1 MTKKLFGDYCCR
13 SCGSKKLQLVVDI
26 GFQPLANS
34 YLRPEGLSEQ
44 EVTYPLTVL
53 HCEEC
58 HLVQIPAVTTA
69 HNIFSDY
76 LYFSSYSPG
85 WLDHARRYVDQM
97 AARFKLGAASRVV
110 EIASNDG
117 YLLQYVVAKNIPA
130 LGVEPAA
137 NVAKIAEEKGVPT
150 RVAFFGVETARQLV
164 AEGWSADLTAAN
176 NVLAHV
182 PDIND
187 FVGGF
192 KVLLKPE
199 GVSTF
204 EFPHLLNMIEK
215 NQFDTIYHEHFSYI
229 SLIAAQVFFKRAG
242 LRVFD
247 VEKIPTHGGSLRLF
261 VCHEAAS
268 HPQTA
273 AVTELVAEERAF
285 GLDRAETYAR
295 FADQCRTV
303 KNDLLAFLIDCARTG
318 KTVCSYGAPAKGNT
332 LLNFCGARTDLIA
345 FTVDRSP
352 HKQNHYLP
360 GTRIEIRAPEAI
372 AEARPDYV
380 LILPW
385 NLRDEISKQ
394 LAEIRAWGG
403 KFVVAVP
410 RLEIF

>member
-1 MTKKLFGDYCCR
+1 MTKRVFGEYCCN
-13 SCGSKKLQLVVDI
+13 SCKSKKLQLVVDV

-34 YLRPEGLSEQ
+34 YLKPEGLSQTEK
-44 EVTYPLTVL
+44 TYPLTLL

-58 HLVQIPAVTTA
+58 HLVQIPPVTTA
-69 HNIFSDY
+69 HDIFQDY
-76 LYFSSYSPG
+76 LYFSSFSSS
-85 WLDHARRYVDQM
+85 WLKHAEHYVEQM
-97 AARFKLGAASRVV
+97 VARFKLGKSSRIV

-117 YLLQYVVAKNIPA
+117 YLLQYVIKRGIHA
-130 LGVEPAA
+130 LGIEPAA
-137 NVAKIAEEKGVPT
+137 NVAKIAEQKGVPT
-150 RVAFFGVETARQLV
+150 RVMFFGVESAKQLV
-164 AEGWSADLTAAN
+164 KDGWAADLTSAN

-204 EFPHLLNMIEK
+204 EFPHVLNMIKE

-229 SLIAAQVFFKRAG
+229 SLIAAQIFFKRAG

-247 VEKIPTHGGSLRLF
+247 VEKLTTHGGSLRLF
-261 VCHEAAS
+261 VCHDNAS
-268 HPQTA
+268 HKETG
-273 AVTELVAEERAF
+273 AVRELLKEEQAF
-285 GLDRAETYAR
+285 GLDKTATYER
-295 FADQCRTV
+295 FATQCSKV
-303 KNDLLAFLIDCARTG
+303 KNDLLSFLIDCSRNK
-318 KTVCSYGAPAKGNT
+318 KTVCGYGAPAKGNT
-332 LLNFCGARTDLIA
+332 LLNFCGARTDFLA
-345 FTVDRSP
+345 FTVDRSE

-372 AEARPDYV
+372 AEVRPDYV

-385 NLRDEISKQ
+385 NLRDEISEQMK
-394 LAEIRAWGG
+394 EIRSWGG

-410 RLEIF
+410 KLEVF